1 MKTMK
6 SYTTTSRP
14 PYLTLTTTPVPT
26 LPPNSTALLHRITHV
41 SLNPADL
48 VCLRLL
54 PAWIPFLRSNPVP
67 GMDFAGEVVCLGAA
81 VPKEL
86 GLRVGDRVCGAAGL
100 WEVAVGKGT
109 LAEFVVLESG
119 LVAKIP
125 VVGGCAWGGREA
137 VGVMG
142 IAGQTA
148 GVMAR
153 SVVDGFGGGDGMRG
167 RRVLVNGASGGVGT
181 VLVQIC
187 KGLGAEVV
195 GVCSGA
201 NRALVERLG
210 VDEVSWGVLVRVAR

>member
-6 SYTTTSRP
+6 SYTTTSQG
-14 PYLTLTTTPVPT
+14 LTLTTTPVPS
-26 LPPNSTALLHRITHV
+26 LPPNSTALLLRITHV

-54 PAWIPFLRSNPVP
+54 PSWIPFLRSSPVP
-67 GMDFAGEVVCLGAA
+67 GMDFAGEVVCVGGA

-86 GLRVGDRVCGAAGL
+86 QLGVGDRVCGAAGL
-100 WEVAVGKGT
+100 REVAMGRGT

-119 LVAKIP
+119 LVVRVP
-125 VVGGCAWGGREA
+125 RDWGNGEA

-148 GVMAR
+148 GAMAGR
-153 SVVDGFGGGDGMRG
+153 VVDGFGGVEGVKG

-195 GVCSGA
+195 GVCSGV
-201 NRALVERLG
+201 NKGLVERLG
-210 VDEVSWGVLVRVAR
+210 VDEVS